1 MNIALWIGQI
11 LLAIVFTAS
20 GLAKSTQSKE
30 KLVASGQ
37 TGVAVFPK
45 PVVRLTAYSE
55 LLGAI
60 GIIVPWWTG
69 IAPVLTPLAAVGFAV
84 VMIGAIASHVRL
96 REPRNIAITTTILII
111 AVLVAIGRFA
121 GL

>member
-11 LLAIVFTAS
+11 VLAVVFTAS
-20 GLAKSTQSKE
+20 GIAKSTQSKE
-30 KLVASGQ
+30 KLVETGQ
-37 TGVAVFPK
+37 TGVAVYPK
-45 PVVRLTAYSE
+45 AIVRMTAYAE

-69 IAPVLTPLAAVGFAV
+69 IAPALTPLAAVGFAM
-84 VMIGAIASHVRL
+84 VMIGAISSHIRL

>member
-20 GLAKSTQSKE
+20 GIAKSTQSKE

-55 LLGAI
+55 LLGAV

-69 IAPVLTPLAAVGFAV
+69 IVPVLTPLAAVGFAV
-84 VMIGAIASHVRL
+84 VMIGAITSHVRL
-96 REPRNIAITTTILII
+96 REPRNIAITTTLLII

>member
-20 GLAKSTQSKE
+20 GIAKSTQSRE
-30 KLVASGQ
+30 KLVEMGQ

-45 PVVRLTAYSE
+45 PIVRLTAYSE
-55 LLGAI
+55 LLGVI

-84 VMIGAIASHVRL
+84 VMIGAITSHVRL
-96 REPRNIAITTTILII
+96 REPRNIAITTTMLII

>member
-11 LLAIVFTAS
+11 VLAVVFTAS
-20 GLAKSTQSKE
+20 GIAKATQSKE
-30 KLVASGQ
+30 KLVEMGQ

-45 PVVRLTAYSE
+45 PVVRLTAYAE

-84 VMIGAIASHVRL
+84 VMIGAISSHIRL

>member
-11 LLAIVFTAS
+11 VLAVVFTAS
-20 GLAKSTQSKE
+20 GIAKATQSKE
-30 KLVASGQ
+30 KLVEMGQ

-45 PVVRLTAYSE
+45 PVVRLTAYAE
-55 LLGAI
+55 LLGVI

-84 VMIGAIASHVRL
+84 VMIGAISSHIRL
-96 REPRNIAITTTILII
+96 REPRNIAITTTILVI

>member
-11 LLAIVFTAS
+11 VLAVIFTVS
-20 GLAKSTQSKE
+20 GIAKSTQSKE
-30 KLVASGQ
+30 KLVAMGQ
-37 TGVAVFPK
+37 TGVAVYPK
-45 PVVRLTAYSE
+45 TIVRMTAYAE
-55 LLGAI
+55 LLGAV

-84 VMIGAIASHVRL
+84 VMIGAISSHIRL
-96 REPRNIAITTTILII
+96 REPRNIATTTTILII

-121 GL
+121 SL

>member
-11 LLAIVFTAS
+11 VLAVVFTAS
-20 GLAKSTQSKE
+20 GIAKATQSKD
-30 KLVASGQ
+30 KLVEMGQ

-45 PVVRLTAYSE
+45 PVVRLTAYAE
-55 LLGAI
+55 LLGVI
-60 GIIVPWWTG
+60 GIIVPWLTG

-84 VMIGAIASHVRL
+84 VMIGAISSHIRL

>member
-11 LLAIVFTAS
+11 VLAVVFTAS
-20 GLAKSTQSKE
+20 GIAKATQSKD
-30 KLVASGQ
+30 KLVEMGQ

-45 PVVRLTAYSE
+45 PVVRLTAYAE

-84 VMIGAIASHVRL
+84 VMIGAISSHIRL

>member
-11 LLAIVFTAS
+11 VLAVVFTAS
-20 GLAKSTQSKE
+20 GIAKSTQSKE
-30 KLVASGQ
+30 KLVEMGQ
-37 TGVAVFPK
+37 TGVAVYPK
-45 PVVRLTAYSE
+45 TVVRLTAYAE
-55 LLGAI
+55 LLGVI

-84 VMIGAIASHVRL
+84 VMVGAISSHIRL

-111 AVLVAIGRFA
+111 SVLVAIGRFA

>member
-1 MNIALWIGQI
+1 MNTALWIGQI
-11 LLAIVFTAS
+11 VLAAVFTAS
-20 GLAKSTQSKE
+20 GIAKSTQSRE
-30 KLVASGQ
+30 KLVELGQ
-37 TGVAVFPK
+37 TGVAVYPT
-45 PVVRLTAYSE
+45 PIVRMTAYAE
-55 LLGAI
+55 LLGAV

-84 VMIGAIASHVRL
+84 VMIGAISSHIRL

>member
-11 LLAIVFTAS
+11 VLAVVFTAS
-20 GLAKSTQSKE
+20 GIAKATQSKE
-30 KLVASGQ
+30 KLVEMGQ

-45 PVVRLTAYSE
+45 PVVRLTAYAE
-55 LLGAI
+55 LLGVI

-69 IAPVLTPLAAVGFAV
+69 VAPVLTPLAAVGFAV
-84 VMIGAIASHVRL
+84 VMIGAISSHIRL

>member
-1 MNIALWIGQI
+1 MNVALWIGQI

-20 GLAKSTQSKE
+20 GIAKSTQSKE
-30 KLVASGQ
+30 KLVEMGQ

-84 VMIGAIASHVRL
+84 VMIGAITSHVRL

>member
-11 LLAIVFTAS
+11 VLAVVFAAS
-20 GLAKSTQSKE
+20 GIAKATQSKE
-30 KLVASGQ
+30 KLVEMGQ

-45 PVVRLTAYSE
+45 PVVRLTAYAE
-55 LLGAI
+55 LLGVI

-84 VMIGAIASHVRL
+84 VMIGAISSHIRL

>member
-1 MNIALWIGQI
+1 MNIALWIGQV
-11 LLAIVFTAS
+11 LLAVVFTTS
-20 GLAKSTQSKE
+20 GIAKSTQSKE
-30 KLVASGQ
+30 KLVAMGQ
-37 TGVAVFPK
+37 TGVAVFPQ

-55 LLGAI
+55 LLGVI

-84 VMIGAIASHVRL
+84 VMIGAIAAHIRL
-96 REPRNIAITTTILII
+96 REPRNIAITTTVLII
-111 AVLVAIGRFA
+111 AVFVAIGRFA